1 MKAIISTVIASFA
14 AFFSSF
20 KQIRVQQVFSVVL
33 VGFLFLTSHANSEQ
47 KSGALGKAIRDRIDQ
62 TETDQSNRPR
72 TTGEFLDEA
81 RGDVPAGER
90 AKNITRDSVEALK
103 ELGREYN
110 PDLPGRAENLK
121 DNITQNK

>member
-1 MKAIISTVIASFA
+1 MRAIISNLVSGFA
-14 AFFSSF
+14 AFLSSF
-20 KQIRVQQVFSVVL
+20 KQIRVEQVFSVVL
-33 VGFLFLTSHANSEQ
+33 VGFLFLTSSVSSEQ

-62 TETDQSNRPR
+62 TEADQSNRPR

-121 DNITQNK
+121 DSITGK